1 MSVSAVD
8 RRSFPHLS
16 VFWRAKIQE
25 MELSKFCWM
34 SLLHSTIISRTM

>member
-1 MSVSAVD
+1 MSISVVG

-16 VFWRAKIQE
+16 VFSRAKIQE

-34 SLLHSTIISRTM
+34 SLVHSMIISRIM